1 MRLSE
6 LADGDG
12 GISPSL
18 SGYEAV
24 LCFVME
30 IPERSFSPAKLS
42 LHLFFLKN
50 ILFGCTRS

>member
-30 IPERSFSPAKLS
+30 IPERSLSPAKLS
-42 LHLFFLKN
+42 LHLFF
-50 ILFGCTRS
+50 